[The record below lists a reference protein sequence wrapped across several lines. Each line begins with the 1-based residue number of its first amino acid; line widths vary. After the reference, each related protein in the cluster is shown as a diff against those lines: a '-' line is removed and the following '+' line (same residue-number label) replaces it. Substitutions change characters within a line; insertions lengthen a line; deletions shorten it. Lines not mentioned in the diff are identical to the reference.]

1 MIINLSDVILVT
13 LSPHNT
19 RTYAL
24 MTSNF
29 LGILPYRRGIAF
41 MAQSQNTWSEANILL
56 VITRTD
62 AKLTDEL
69 G

>member
-1 MIINLSDVILVT
+1 
-13 LSPHNT
+13 
-19 RTYAL
+19 
-24 MTSNF
+24 
-29 LGILPYRRGIAF
+29 